1 MTGFLK
7 PFHSFTQSHVDTKLI
22 IAYFFYCVQR
32 SKIGG
37 MCMSEPNAGTDV
49 LGMKSNA
56 VYDPTRGGYILNGT
70 KMWITNGTLT
80 GKETGDLF
88 LVYARTGTENRNQ
101 ITQFVVEGGMD
112 GFSVGQKINDKLG
125 MRGECSKCDNIL
137 TKILITF
144 NRGNTFLPMQRL
156 RRQKW
161 SFKTYSY
168 LRVHML
174 WVMLMVRLFV

>member
-70 KMWITNGTLT
+70 KVSKNQ
-80 GKETGDLF
+80 LF
-88 LVYARTGTENRNQ
+88 SFAHV
-101 ITQFVVEGGMD
+101 FVQGMNHERMI
-112 GFSVGQKINDKLG
+112 GNAYL
-125 MRGECSKCDNIL
+125 
-137 TKILITF
+137 F
-144 NRGNTFLPMQRL
+144 N
-156 RRQKW
+156 
-161 SFKTYSY
+161 
-168 LRVHML
+168 
-174 WVMLMVRLFV
+174 FVTCRCGLQTAL